1 MINILENRVIAA
13 VNITISDYR
22 INKYVSLKSFY
33 I

>member
-13 VNITISDYR
+13 VNITILDYR